1 MDGFCDLEEE
11 GQSRWLG
18 PWFCSV
24 FFLWWVVVAT
34 VVVVVGGALV
44 GVLICRGCRCRPV
57 MVVLGGLHWLFTV
70 LNTLFYCVV
79 ILL

>member
-1 MDGFCDLEEE
+1 M
-11 GQSRWLG
+11 
-18 PWFCSV
+18 
-24 FFLWWVVVAT
+24 VAT

-44 GVLICRGCRCRPV
+44 GVLICRDCRCWPV